1 MRRIATSRRGFSL
14 GELLIVLGV
23 AVILLLILGPGLRRP
38 KGVAREEA
46 HRITLAEVRNALAR
60 YTADH
65 DDTLPDLIN
74 GWEALIQPHQYKQK
88 RVGPYL
94 KSVPINPWNGL
105 RNVVDGTG
113 ASRVDAGFVYDYA
126 AGEGSGTIRAT
137 APDGRTLAAE
147 AAPIPMARVIR
158 GTVP

>member
-1 MRRIATSRRGFSL
+1 MRRVATGRRGFSL

-46 HRITLAEVRNALAR
+46 HRITLSEVRNAIAR
-60 YTADH
+60 YVADH
-65 DDTLPDLIN
+65 EDTLPDLTN
-74 GWEALIQPHQYKQK
+74 GWEPLIQPHDYRQR

-94 KSVPINPWNGL
+94 KSIPTNPWNGL

-147 AAPIPMARVIR
+147 AMPIPAGRALK
-158 GTVP
+158 GTTP